1 MSRDSD
7 SSALAMS
14 GKSMSRDS
22 DSSALAIPGSQHV
35 KR

>member
-1 MSRDSD
+1 MSRDSH